1 MTVEYQRVAHD
12 SMGEAVGRFL
22 GVFYADNSMVVS
34 RESEWLQ
41 HSMNVLVGLF
51 LWHGLTAKFSK
62 SRMMM
67 YQPGALSSGMSEE
80 AKALK

>member
-41 HSMNVLVGLF
+41 HSMNVIVGLF
-51 LWHGLTAKFSK
+51 
-62 SRMMM
+62 
-67 YQPGALSSGMSEE
+67 
-80 AKALK
+80 